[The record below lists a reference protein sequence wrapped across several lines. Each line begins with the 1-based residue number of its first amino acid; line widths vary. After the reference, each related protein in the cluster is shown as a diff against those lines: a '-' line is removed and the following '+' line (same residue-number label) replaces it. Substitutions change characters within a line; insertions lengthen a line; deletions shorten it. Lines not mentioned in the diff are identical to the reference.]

1 MRPLVLLL
9 ALGLA
14 LHVTA
19 CKCQGDK
26 SSAPT
31 RAVAAP
37 PSIVNPRLEPIPTE
51 EDFEEEAVREIKL
64 ENLDGELDR
73 LEDEIKP

>member
-1 MRPLVLLL
+1 MKPLVLLL

-14 LHVTA
+14 LHATA
-19 CKCQGDK
+19 CKCQSDK
-26 SSAPT
+26 SSAP
-31 RAVAAP
+31 AQASPP

-51 EDFEEEAVREIKL
+51 EDFEEQAVREIKL
-64 ENLDGELDR
+64 ENLDTELDR